1 MYMTGITMAA
11 TDLSRRKF
19 IRLAGGGSLFAAAGF
34 GLTGC
39 DRMPAE
45 AISGWTGPG
54 ADAADPRRT
63 ALAYA
68 LLAPNAHNIQP
79 WLVDLRERDT
89 VVLHVDRQRLLPET
103 DPFSRQILISQGTF
117 LGLLRIAAAEL
128 GYRIDLELFPE
139 GEFATDAIDDRPVA
153 RCRFVA
159 ADEDGPAGAPDP
171 LFAEIL
177 HRRSNKEVYRPEP
190 LTIAHADQLTTSLHQ
205 QGEQPGQPS
214 GWRCDIAREGTL
226 VARLRDLT
234 AEAIRIE
241 MSTPRT
247 HRESVMLTRVGSRE
261 IARHR
266 DGIDLHGPMF
276 WWVKRLGLMTPEKA
290 MTPGTLAYQ
299 GGLDYALGWSQ
310 STPSFGW
317 LTSPDNSRTRQ
328 VESGEA
334 YVRLNLLATALGVAM
349 HPVSQLL
356 QEYPEMRPL
365 QQVFLSAVGA
375 TEPGHVQMLF
385 RLGYAD
391 VVPPSP
397 RRDLGDLMIGAS

>member
-1 MYMTGITMAA
+1 MPAA
-11 TDLSRRKF
+11 DMSRRKF
-19 IRLAGGGSLFAAAGF
+19 IRLVGGGSLFAAAGF

-45 AISGWTGPG
+45 AISGWSGPG

-117 LGLLRIAAAEL
+117 LGLLRIAAAEQ
-128 GYRIDLELFPE
+128 GYRVDMDLFPE
-139 GEFATDAIDDRPVA
+139 GEFAADAIDDRPVA

-171 LFAEIL
+171 LFTQIL

-190 LTIAHADQLTTSLHQ
+190 LASAHADQLAASLRNEVQ
-205 QGEQPGQPS
+205 QPGQQT
-214 GWRCDIAREGTL
+214 GWRCDIAREGAL

-241 MSTPRT
+241 MATPRT

-356 QEYPEMRPL
+356 QEYPEMGQL
-365 QQVFLSAVGA
+365 QQELLSAVGA
-375 TEPGHVQMLF
+375 NEPGHVQMLF

-391 VVPPSP
+391 AVPPSP
-397 RRDLGDLMIGAS
+397 RRDLDDLMIGAS

>member
-1 MYMTGITMAA
+1 MAA

-45 AISGWTGPG
+45 AISGWSGPG

-89 VVLHVDRQRLLPET
+89 VVLRVDRQRLLPET

-117 LGLLRIAAAEL
+117 LGLLRIAAAEQ

-159 ADEDGPAGAPDP
+159 ADGGGPAGAPDP

-190 LTIAHADQLTTSLHQ
+190 LTIAHADQLTTSLHH

-365 QQVFLSAVGA
+365 QQAFLSAVGA